1 MGCRLPG
8 SSVHGIFQA
17 RILEWFA
24 VSFSRGSA
32 RPRNRT
38 WVSHTAGILF
48 TIWAT
53 REAWTLILNQTIKR
67 VLSPTH
73 PFMDL
78 ESWGWRWPH
87 SIIAH
92 PVPSLPCPLEM
103 STLIQRPSVLGT
115 GSVHCGP
122 LWNLPKP
129 RKATGEPAG
138 SREAQFW
145 PQHWFHSCCLPTFLK
160 KNWAVLNPNSKSNY
174 CQPPA
179 HAKKQGTKLMGYTA
193 SGKNL
198 SGKGE
203 LWSSVRKCGKG
214 VRNTAEARPSQDW
227 AAEGSKWV
235 RPKPPRGH
243 AYQITRLRQR
253 TEPQKENPR
262 CPPGRIQE
270 VPGKE
275 KRHPGGWGVEGGFKP
290 HPVEWQWPGISHGTH
305 RNTWARE
312 REFIRPLLLPG
323 RPTQKGNMWG
333 DTDHSNI
340 WKSSSKF

>member
-1 MGCRLPG
+1 
-8 SSVHGIFQA
+8 
-17 RILEWFA
+17 
-24 VSFSRGSA
+24 
-32 RPRNRT
+32 
-38 WVSHTAGILF
+38 
-48 TIWAT
+48 
-53 REAWTLILNQTIKR
+53 
-67 VLSPTH
+67 
-73 PFMDL
+73 
-78 ESWGWRWPH
+78 
-87 SIIAH
+87 
-92 PVPSLPCPLEM
+92 M

-179 HAKKQGTKLMGYTA
+179 HAKKRGTKLVGYTA

-243 AYQITRLRQR
+243 AYQITRLREQSHKKKTQDVHLGEFR
-253 TEPQKENPR
+253 R
-262 CPPGRIQE
+262 CQGRRNGILGAEGWRVASSHTLWSDSDLESVTGPTGIRGPGRGNLSGLCFFQKDRHRRETCGEILIIQIFE
-270 VPGKE
+270 NHLPNSKE
-275 KRHPGGWGVEGGFKP
+275 TVIFQYSPYY
-290 HPVEWQWPGISHGTH
+290 
-305 RNTWARE
+305 
-312 REFIRPLLLPG
+312 
-323 RPTQKGNMWG
+323 
-333 DTDHSNI
+333 
-340 WKSSSKF
+340 